1 MEQEV
6 NPTNEAQADDSQLK
20 SAAGDEAVTQP
31 EALTLAEINEITGMS
46 YKSKEAALKSIKD
59 MKSMAGKAA
68 DLSGKS
74 VDIATLQAKVEE
86 LTERE
91 FVARNP
97 QVETNLEVLK
107 LIAKGAGVSLQE
119 AAELPQFKS
128 LTVAQAGSETVTKRT
143 IASSNNRIAQPA
155 STEAFSPQEHAGDA
169 TKMGE
174 FVVNQFFKK

>member
-6 NPTNEAQADDSQLK
+6 NPTNETQTDVSQLNT
-20 SAAGDEAVTQP
+20 AVGDAAVTQP
-31 EALTLAEINEITGMS
+31 ETLTLAEINEITGMS

-68 DLSGKS
+68 DLSGQ
-74 VDIATLQAKVEE
+74 VDNIASLQAQVEE
-86 LTERE
+86 LKERE

-97 QVETNLEVLK
+97 QIEANLDTLK

-119 AAELPQFKS
+119 AAELPQAKALFE
-128 LTVAQAGSETVTKRT
+128 LTGSTTQNKRT
-143 IASSNNRIAQPA
+143 IASSNNRVVQPA
-155 STEAFSPQEHAGDA
+155 PTDSFKPEEHAGDPL
-169 TKMGE
+169 KMGE

>member
-6 NPTNEAQADDSQLK
+6 NPTEATQVDDSQLK
-20 SAAGDEAVTQP
+20 SATGDEAVTQP
-31 EALTLAEINEITGMS
+31 ETLTLAEINAITGMS

-68 DLSGKS
+68 DLAGK
-74 VDIATLQAKVEE
+74 VDDIATLQARVEE

-97 QVETNLEVLK
+97 QIEANLEVLK
-107 LIAKGAGVSLQE
+107 LMAKGAGVSLQE

-128 LTVAQAGSETVTKRT
+128 LLEVTGSATQNRRT
-143 IASSNNRIAQPA
+143 IASSNNRVAQPA
-155 STEAFSPQEHAGDA
+155 STDTFKPEEHAGDPL
-169 TKMGE
+169 KMGE
-174 FVVNQFFKK
+174 FVVNSFFKK